1 MTAGKT
7 LNGEAILEAVDL
19 AKTFG
24 DTGALLFGRKVEEV
38 RAVDGV
44 SLEVVE
50 GETLALV
57 GESGCGK
64 STLGR
69 LLLRLIEPS
78 AGKVWFEGRDLTA
91 LSASEMRKVRQR
103 LQIIFQDPYGSLS
116 PRRSVAQIIAEPLE
130 VFGLVRS
137 ARERRQRVAV
147 LMEQVGL
154 QPSLMD
160 RYPRQFSG
168 GQRQRIGIARAISVA
183 PSFIVADEP
192 VSALDVSVQAQ
203 IINLMQDLQA
213 EKGFSYLFIAH
224 DLAVVRHIADRVA
237 VMYLGR
243 IVEMGPKRQVYTRP
257 HHPYTQALLSAAPQP
272 DPDYASRRI
281 ILEGD
286 VPSPTRV
293 PPGCS
298 FHTRCPIAQDICKRE
313 RPLLADVGQGQRAAC
328 HFAEPNPISRAENQL
343 SEPTSALTT
352 A

>member
-1 MTAGKT
+1 MSPAGT
-7 LNGEAILEAVDL
+7 GETILRTEAL
-19 AKTFG
+19 SKTFG
-24 DTGALLFGRKVEEV
+24 DGGGLLFGRRPDQV

-44 SLEVVE
+44 SLEVVQ

-69 LLLRLIEPS
+69 LLLRLIEPT
-78 AGKVWFEGRDLTA
+78 AGKVWFEGRELTA
-91 LSASEMRKVRQR
+91 LPPGQMRLVRRR
-103 LQIIFQDPYGSLS
+103 LQMIFQDPYGSLS
-116 PRRSVAQIIAEPLE
+116 PRRSVAEIIAEPLE
-130 VFGLVRS
+130 VFGLVRTN
-137 ARERRQRVAV
+137 RERRQRVAA

-154 QPSLMD
+154 SPELMD

-168 GQRQRIGIARAISVA
+168 GQRQRIGIARAISVD

-243 IVEMGPKRQVYTRP
+243 IVEMGPKQAVYGRP

-272 DPDYASRRI
+272 DPDRASTRI

-286 VPSPTRV
+286 VPSPTAV

-298 FHTRCPIAQDICKRE
+298 FHTRCPIAQEVCRRE
-313 RPLLADVGQGQRAAC
+313 RPPLAAVGRGQLAAC
-328 HFAEPNPISRAENQL
+328 HFAAPNPIERAASPL
-343 SEPTSALTT
+343 AEPAIAGS
-352 A
+352 

>member
-1 MTAGKT
+1 MSQAQTI
-7 LNGEAILEAVDL
+7 NGEIILRTEAL
-19 AKTFG
+19 SKTFG
-24 DTGALLFGRKVEEV
+24 DGGGLLFGKTAEEV

-44 SLEVVE
+44 SLEVVQ

-69 LLLRLIEPS
+69 LLLRLIEPT
-78 AGKVWFEGRDLTA
+78 AGRIWFEGRNLTE
-91 LSASEMRKVRQR
+91 LSSSEMRMVRQR

-137 ARERRQRVAV
+137 NRERRQRVAS
-147 LMEQVGL
+147 LMEKVGL
-154 QPSLMD
+154 SASLMD

-168 GQRQRIGIARAISVA
+168 GQRQRIGIARAISVD

-243 IVEMGPKRQVYTRP
+243 IVEMGPKKEVYTRP

-272 DPDYASRRI
+272 DPDYASKRI

-286 VPSPTRV
+286 VPSPSRI

-298 FHTRCPIAQDICKRE
+298 FHTRCPIAQEICRRE
-313 RPLLADVGQGQRAAC
+313 RPPLVDVGQGQRAAC
-328 HFAEPNPISRAENQL
+328 HFAEPNPIKRVENPTT
-343 SEPTSALTT
+343 EPAPALTN